1 MCTKFI
7 KKLRH
12 KYVVN
17 QINCIELPE
26 FENTPLVRKSIV
38 FTGRVQK
45 VGLRLAT
52 YKLAKRLGLTGWV
65 RNRPDKRVEAEIQ
78 GELEKIIFLV
88 DYLKSIKRAKI
99 KSVEIDDMLISENE
113 HSFTLVK

>member
-26 FENTPLVRKSIV
+26 FEKAPRVRKCIV
-38 FTGRVQK
+38 VSGRVQK